1 VILSEHLTSA
11 KKLMDGKF
19 NPVPLKT
26 AHIGGK
32 QVSLLLLLFLK

>member
-1 VILSEHLTSA
+1 
-11 KKLMDGKF
+11 MDGKF

-32 QVSLLLLLFLK
+32 QVSLLLLLF